1 MNGTSAKSSFDD
13 MEDYLRRAKEF
24 NKNNGLQG
32 YLVVF
37 QKVDGEGKIEICKE
51 TCVFPS
57 FSHIAAMFD
66 NPENGVSIL
75 DVKYMGVGRVALK
88 ALVQKPVSDLN
99 ELQHGITKG
108 I

>member
-1 MNGTSAKSSFDD
+1 
-13 MEDYLRRAKEF
+13 MEDYLRRAGEM

-37 QKVDGEGKIEICKE
+37 QKVDGEGKVEICKE

-66 NPENGVSIL
+66 HPERGVSIL

-88 ALVQKPVSDLN
+88 GLAQLPLADLS
-99 ELQHGITKG
+99 ELQHGTKKG